1 MDWLLL
7 HYTRTHLLKCNNFFP
22 AAVMSFPAEGVEATI
37 KNHIDDVRGFLDLHH
52 ANCYAVYNC
61 SQRLYRASKFQNRVS
76 VSVFDVHRYGCVNC
90 VWQKNNIGVIRNLRM
105 ITMLDIFARSKKT
118 MFYLLC

>member
-1 MDWLLL
+1 
-7 HYTRTHLLKCNNFFP
+7 
-22 AAVMSFPAEGVEATI
+22 MSFPAEGVEATI

-76 VSVFDVHRYGCVNC
+76 VSVFDVYRYGCVNC
-90 VWQKNNIGVIRNLRM
+90 VWQKINIGLIRNLRM
-105 ITMLDIFARSKKT
+105 KNHHYNAGYFCKIKENYVSSVVLNIFEHCRS
-118 MFYLLC
+118 